1 MPRKCDCRE
10 AARRLAD
17 MGFSVAEIAEVFGV
31 SPRAVRYWLS
41 ASRREEARPRPV
53 GAAPAPLIDNEW
65 VKILRGRA

>member
-17 MGFSVAEIAEVFGV
+17 MGFSAAEIAKIFGV

-41 ASRREEARPRPV
+41 ASRREGARPKLMD
-53 GAAPAPLIDNEW
+53 AAPAALIDNEW
-65 VKILRGRA
+65 VKILRGKA